1 MVKIMENP
9 IKMDDLGG
17 PPLFLGQH
25 PYQAGKQKQ
34 AGEPGRFKAAT
45 KKHLNQR
52 PTQLFMSNGPINVF
66 SLLGGGGPFFCFGRA
81 GRGIFLKLTASLP
94 LKIDGLVSF
103 FGQKRQM
110 FGSNLLLF
118 STGVDNLRLNKTP
131 PRNTA
136 TEVVF

>member
-1 MVKIMENP
+1 MENP

-45 KKHLNQR
+45 KKTSEPKAH
-52 PTQLFMSNGPINVF
+52 PTFHVQWTHQCFF
-66 SLLGGGGPFFCFGRA
+66 SIGGGGPFFCFGRA